1 MCNNLTRRSKHEMRV
16 TEVDINNKQITLARE
31 GESKYLFIIYVL
43 SFTVYLLSLSSCY
56 LSTMKFSFPLIT

>member
-1 MCNNLTRRSKHEMRV
+1 MCNNLARRSKHEMRV
-16 TEVDINNKQITLARE
+16 TEVDINNKQITLAHE

-43 SFTVYLLSLSSCY
+43 SFTVYLLSLSCY